1 MHSFC
6 WLIFWDQFVGNQ
18 WLINGLLTLLDTAK
32 IIESDS
38 SPTSPGFWGPGNQ
51 LLQMQRTKFHP
62 PSFPTPHSPGRGQN
76 KIGLSQTKMVD
87 FVLDGISRDP
97 LKPSYINVVI
107 PSNGDTCDL
116 PNMKYQLFIDHL
128 ERPRNLPAWLQT
140 TTRVSIRDEF
150 RVRLWAVFPRKVY
163 IQSINL

>member
-6 WLIFWDQFVGNQ
+6 WLICLDRFVGNQ
-18 WLINGLLTLLDTAK
+18 WLIHGLLTLPDTAK

-38 SPTSPGFWGPGNQ
+38 SPTNPGFWVPGNQ

-87 FVLDGISRDP
+87 FFWGDGFSRDP

-107 PSNGDTCDL
+107 PSNVDTCDL

-128 ERPRNLPAWLQT
+128 ERPLKPSGLATNNDPCFNQR
-140 TTRVSIRDEF
+140 RVQRASLK
-150 RVRLWAVFPRKVY
+150 RVVSS
-163 IQSINL
+163 QMM